1 MQKRDVLCWR
11 HFHRNAALSD
21 RRKTEGRLRRARLRT
36 RVFLRG
42 VDGGFFLCTR
52 AKTVAQDR
60 LYGPSIGRGRYSRR
74 QMKSEETTTQKIVE
88 SRSESETSH
97 KTAELFNRTWLY
109 RMLKSLQQ
117 WVALIAVVA
126 TTVWGSNSRFGVN
139 AGLF

>member
-1 MQKRDVLCWR
+1 
-11 HFHRNAALSD
+11 
-21 RRKTEGRLRRARLRT
+21 
-36 RVFLRG
+36 
-42 VDGGFFLCTR
+42 
-52 AKTVAQDR
+52 
-60 LYGPSIGRGRYSRR
+60 
-74 QMKSEETTTQKIVE
+74 MKSEETTTQKIVE